1 MRDRV
6 LKASVLLCSLALPA
20 LAWGQ
25 TPAAGASA
33 AKIGVMNIQQA
44 IFATAEGK
52 NALADLQKK
61 YQPRQ
66 QDLQRQQEEIQNL
79 QDQLQR
85 QQTTLSDAERMRLGR
100 ELAEKQ
106 KLFERARED
115 TQSDVQEDRQDVIAR
130 VGQKMV
136 QIISDYAKQ
145 NGYSLVLDAQIPIY
159 GSNQGSEAQIPI
171 YFASDDVN
179 ISEEIVKRYDVA
191 FPAASSA
198 TPGAAKPSGGAATPN
213 PKPPAKP
220 AEKPK
225 P

>member
-6 LKASVLLCSLALPA
+6 LKTSVLLCSLTLPA

-25 TPAAGASA
+25 TAAAGASA
-33 AKIGVMNIQQA
+33 GKIGVINIQQA

-61 YQPRQ
+61 YQARQ
-66 QDLQRQQEEIQNL
+66 QDLQRQQEEVQNL

-115 TQSDVQEDRQDVIAR
+115 MQSDVQEDRQDVIAR
-130 VGQKMV
+130 IGQKMV
-136 QIISDYAKQ
+136 QIINDYAKQ

-159 GSNQGSEAQIPI
+159 ASNQVTDAQIQI

-179 ISEEIVKRYDVA
+179 ISEEIVKRYDAA

-198 TPGAAKPSGGAATPN
+198 TPGAAKPSGGTATPN